1 MELGDDIDRGV
12 FGLCRSIALISKLS
26 ASRMSRSTAFSL
38 TNERHASP
46 SSSLSVRVV
55 TESMALDDD
64 EDVSKSKAGN
74 VELETALAESRLY
87 EESLKEETTMR
98 KLRIQLAEETRR
110 DELAQLNARTYEA
123 IKAAVEQSPNDDLRE
138 VIRVVAST
146 YAAEAKSI
154 EERGPRGGLSLS
166 RDNPLCRVCHN
177 YHGLPQWRGLC
188 SRCHVVSTSVTPVTE
203 AACAPSL
210 FKAVGRALRQRV
222 RRSLPAPPSLEQRH
236 SARKILEQR
245 LLKHRMKGHDVK
257 ADGACQFRAISHQ
270 LFDDESHHQIV
281 RKRAMD
287 YLREHKPRVF
297 DCEVYVSRQH
307 ADSPN
312 VQVTKVG
319 DDLAKYMEAMVKDTS
334 WGDATTLQACA
345 DVFSVRILLVTTYD
359 TSYELII
366 EPEREIAI
374 KEIWIGF
381 HSEMH
386 YISVK
391 PF

>member
-1 MELGDDIDRGV
+1 
-12 FGLCRSIALISKLS
+12 
-26 ASRMSRSTAFSL
+26 MSRSTAFSL
-38 TNERHASP
+38 TDERHAS
-46 SSSLSVRVV
+46 SSSKLSMQVM
-55 TESMALDDD
+55 TESIALVDEEDMA
-64 EDVSKSKAGN
+64 KAKAGN
-74 VELETALAESRLY
+74 VELDAALAESRLY
-87 EESLKEETTMR
+87 EESLREETTMR

-123 IKAAVEQSPNDDLRE
+123 IKAAVEQSPHDDLRE
-138 VIRVVAST
+138 VIRGVASR
-146 YAAEAKSI
+146 YAAEAKAI
-154 EERGPRGGLSLS
+154 EARGPRGGLSLS

-188 SRCHVVSTSVTPVTE
+188 SRCHVVSTSATPIGAE
-203 AACAPSL
+203 RCAPSL
-210 FKAVGRALRQRV
+210 FKAVGRALKQRV
-222 RRSLPAPPSLEQRH
+222 RRSLPAPPSLEQQH

-245 LLKHRMKGHDVK
+245 LLKHSMKGHDVK

-281 RKRAMD
+281 RKRAID

-297 DCEVYVSRQH
+297 DCEVYVSRPH
-307 ADSPN
+307 TDSQS

-319 DDLAKYMEAMVKDTS
+319 DDIAKYLGAMVKDTS

-359 TSYELII
+359 TSFEFII

-391 PF
+391 PL